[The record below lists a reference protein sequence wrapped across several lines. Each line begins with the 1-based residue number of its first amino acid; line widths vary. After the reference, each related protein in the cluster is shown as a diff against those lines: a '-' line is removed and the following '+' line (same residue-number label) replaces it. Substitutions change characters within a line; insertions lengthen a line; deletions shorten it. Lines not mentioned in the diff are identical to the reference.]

1 MSHEHR
7 SIKEI
12 VSASFYG
19 VVRWFGARLVE
30 LFYREIKHSGEELP
44 LHRPLLL
51 AANHPNSVMDPIVL
65 VTSMKRPVA
74 FLARAGLFRF
84 APVGWLLRR
93 FHAIPVMRR
102 QDGGDMSANKGM
114 FAAAHDQLVHGGVVG
129 IFPHGHNVEERRIE
143 EIKSGAARIA
153 LGAEAEHDWNLGV
166 LVVPVGLNYE
176 DRDRFTSRLL
186 VRWGDPIDVSDY
198 RSIHARD
205 AHEAVAKLTSDLLDG
220 MRHAAVHLDA
230 AVERRALDLVTKV
243 YAHHLQMDLF
253 GEDGS
258 LEDRFFIERRVG
270 DAIAWFLDHDRE
282 AADHLLMRI
291 DRHLNLMRR
300 IHLRERV
307 FRDGEG
313 APELRRQVLRS
324 TLQMLLGLPFAIW
337 GLLHNWLP
345 YQLTAWFTRF
355 AAEEAIVAVTAF
367 LSGICFFSLWYA
379 LLAVGLYGATES
391 ILWTALYGLSIPG
404 SGFFAAAYLH
414 WLRGTHHEVLAG
426 LIVRRH
432 PTLLAK
438 LKSDRTTLIAELDTM
453 RERFVAESGS
463 ELSEHLATRSSSP

>member
-1 MSHEHR
+1 M
-7 SIKEI
+7 
-12 VSASFYG
+12 
-19 VVRWFGARLVE
+19 VRWFAAHLVQ
-30 LFYREIKHSGEELP
+30 LFYREVKHSGDQLP
-44 LHRPLLL
+44 QHRPLLL

-65 VTSMKRPVA
+65 VTSMRRPVA

-84 APVGWLLRR
+84 PPVGWLLRR

-102 QDGGDMSANKGM
+102 QDGGDMSANQGM
-114 FAAAHDQLVHGGVVG
+114 FAAAHSQLAQGGVVG

-143 EIKSGAARIA
+143 EIRSGAARIA

-186 VRWGDPIDVSDY
+186 VRWGDPIDVSAY
-198 RSIHARD
+198 RDTYERD
-205 AHEAVAKLTSDLLDG
+205 PKEAVAQLTADLLEG

-243 YAHHLQMDLF
+243 YAHHLRKDLF
-253 GEDGS
+253 GDEKS

-270 DAIAWFLDHDRE
+270 DAIAWFLNHDPV
-282 AADHLLMRI
+282 AADRLMTRI

-313 APELRRQVLRS
+313 TPELRRQVLRS
-324 TLQMLLGLPFAIW
+324 TLQMALGLPLAIW

-345 YQLTAWFTRF
+345 YQLAAWFTRF

-367 LSGICFFSLWYA
+367 LSGICFFTLWYA
-379 LLAVGLYGATES
+379 LLALGIYGATES
-391 ILWTALYGLSIPG
+391 IVWTVLYGLSIPG

-414 WLRGTHHEVLAG
+414 WLRRTHHEVLAG

-438 LKSDRTTLIAELDTM
+438 IKTDRTALIAELDAM
-453 RERFVAESGS
+453 RDRFVEASGS